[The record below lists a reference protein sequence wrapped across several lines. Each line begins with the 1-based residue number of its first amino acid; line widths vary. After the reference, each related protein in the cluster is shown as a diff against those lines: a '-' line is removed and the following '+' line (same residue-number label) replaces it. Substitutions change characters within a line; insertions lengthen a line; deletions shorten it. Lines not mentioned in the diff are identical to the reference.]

1 MNAYTAIGSFDE
13 ILKQSKVG
21 TAKVASLFQEA
32 GQITARIEAARKSF
46 TTRRVDFSEVKGL
59 IKRASPQAGDLVLA
73 RVDAIGQHARL
84 EEPTGRRGKLY
95 PGDEI
100 IVAYGARYA
109 PDQFEAEVPSDLSP
123 CDLVAG
129 GGVASRVLSRH
140 AKIGRATRI
149 TPIGLLADGQ
159 AQVVNLSRFALS
171 PTVRPVAR
179 PAVIAVAG
187 TSMNAGKTTSAAGLI
202 HGLSRAGLRVAGI
215 KVTGTGS
222 GGDLWSMADAGA
234 EWIFDFT
241 DMGHATTAGLA
252 IPAVE
257 QIVTGLIRHVAT
269 LGSDIVVLEVAD
281 GVFQQETAGLLQS
294 PLFRRHIDGILF
306 AAGDALGAVG
316 GVNWLRAR
324 ELPVLALS
332 GLLTTSPL
340 AMREAMANADVAVA
354 SLDELMNPHFAT
366 RLCFGAGQGQ
376 VARLA

>member
-1 MNAYTAIGSFDE
+1 MNAYTAIGSSDE
-13 ILKQSKVG
+13 ILKQLKVD
-21 TAKVASLFQEA
+21 TPKVAPLFREA

-46 TTRRVDFSEVKGL
+46 TIRRVDFSEVKGL
-59 IKRASPQAGDLVLA
+59 IKRVSPQAGDLVLA
-73 RVDAIGQHARL
+73 RVNVIGQHTRL
-84 EEPTGRRGKLY
+84 EAPTGRREKLY

-109 PDQFEAEVPSDLSP
+109 PDQFEAEVPADLSP

-140 AKIGRATRI
+140 AKIGRPTRI

-159 AQVVNLSRFALS
+159 AQVLNLSRFALS
-171 PTVRPVAR
+171 PTVGPVAR
-179 PAVIAVAG
+179 PTVIAVAG

-202 HGLSRAGLRVAGI
+202 HGLSRSGLRVAGI

-241 DMGHATTAGLA
+241 DMGHAATAGLA

-257 QIVTGLIRHVAT
+257 QIVTGLIRHVAV

-281 GVFQQETAGLLQS
+281 GVFQQETADLLQS
-294 PLFRRHIDGILF
+294 SLFRRHIDGILF

-316 GVNWLRAR
+316 GVNWLKAR

-340 AMREAMANADVAVA
+340 AMREAIANADVAVA

-366 RLCFGAGQGQ
+366 RLCFGAGQRQ

>member
-1 MNAYTAIGSFDE
+1 MNAYTAFGSFDE
-13 ILKQSKVG
+13 ILKQTESDS
-21 TAKVASLFQEA
+21 AKPAAQVQQV

-46 TTRRVDFSEVKGL
+46 TTRRVDFSEAKGL

-73 RVDAIGQHARL
+73 RVEVIGQHARL
-84 EEPTGRRGKLY
+84 EGPTGRRAKLY

-100 IVAYGARYA
+100 VVAYGARYA
-109 PDQFEAEVPSDLSP
+109 PDQFEAEVPADLSP

-140 AKIGRATRI
+140 AKINRATRI

-159 AQVVNLSRFALS
+159 AQVLNLSRFALS
-171 PTVRPVAR
+171 PTVRPVAY
-179 PAVIAVAG
+179 PTVIAVAG

-234 EWIFDFT
+234 EWTFDFT

-252 IPAVE
+252 IPVVE
-257 QIVTGLIRHVAT
+257 QIVTGLIQHVAA
-269 LGSDIVVLEVAD
+269 LGSDIVVVEVAD

-294 PLFRRHIDGILF
+294 PLFRRQIDGIVF

-316 GVNWLRAR
+316 GINWLKAH

-332 GLLTTSPL
+332 GLVTTSPL
-340 AMREAMANADVAVA
+340 AMREAMANVDVAVV
-354 SLDELMNPHFAT
+354 SLDELVNPHFAT

-376 VARLA
+376 AARLA